1 MLGKLQS
8 GLRNIR
14 VSCEFSVNESRVYL
28 LNMSLNK
35 DTHKTRLYIDR
46 LIKVLCPKAC
56 INLTPRSIGSVF
68 ANSVF
73 TVTL

>member
-1 MLGKLQS
+1 
-8 GLRNIR
+8 
-14 VSCEFSVNESRVYL
+14 
-28 LNMSLNK
+28 MSLNK